1 MLGGKRRRLGGGK
14 RGRTSMRKFTRSAV
28 SLLLALVLC
37 ACGAGS
43 QWQEQYDLGTRYLD
57 EGNYEEAVIA
67 FTAAIEIDP
76 KRPEAYVGAATAYTA
91 LGERQL
97 AIEMLDKAE
106 ALLGENDTITAAR
119 DELGLS
125 LPLNAYGAIEFTY
138 RPDYIAYEDL
148 SAEEQSWLSAAVS
161 ALEAQDKDALL
172 ALCEQVASMNLDCY
186 TTYGQYKVNV
196 EAGHPSIS
204 LELRPENGMGYWY
217 WTQLIDSGYDHNIVI
232 CPCSDWQWNGNAE
245 SYRERYDPDD
255 DNYLYEDVESYPVVN
270 NLRDGH
276 GTETLFW
283 HYEDW
288 TSSENRTAEYSQGI
302 QTSSRRQAYDGSW
315 EDLSVDSDFVYGA
328 WCVGYGSPQENPE
341 RYYY

>member
-1 MLGGKRRRLGGGK
+1 
-14 RGRTSMRKFTRSAV
+14 MRKFTRSAV
-28 SLLLALVLC
+28 SLLLVLVLC

-43 QWQEQYDLGTRYLD
+43 QWQEQYDLGTRYLND
-57 EGNYEEAVIA
+57 GNYEEAVIA

-148 SAEEQSWLSAAVS
+148 SAGEQSWLSAAVS
-161 ALEAQDKDALL
+161 ALEAQDKDAIL
-172 ALCEQVASMNLDCY
+172 ALCGQVAAMNLDCY
-186 TTYGQYKVNV
+186 TTYGQYKVHV
-196 EAGHPSIS
+196 DAGPLGDNPSIH
-204 LELRPENGMGYWY
+204 LELRPENGMGYWC
-217 WTQLIDSGYDHNIVI
+217 WTQLTDSGYDHNIVS
-232 CPCSDWQWNGNAE
+232 CPCSDWQWNGTAE
-245 SYRERYDPDD
+245 YHRENYHPEDD
-255 DNYLYEDVESYPVVN
+255 TYLYEDVESYPVVN

-276 GTETLFW
+276 GTETIFW
-283 HYEDW
+283 HYETR

-302 QTSSRRQAYDGSW
+302 QTASQYQKDDGSW
-315 EDLSVDSDFVYGA
+315 GDLGANSDSVYGVWGA
-328 WCVGYGSPQENPE
+328 GGYGSLQENLE
-341 RYYY
+341 GFYY

>member
-1 MLGGKRRRLGGGK
+1 
-14 RGRTSMRKFTRSAV
+14 MRKFTRSAV

-125 LPLNAYGAIEFTY
+125 TPLNAYGAIEFTY

-148 SAEEQSWLSAAVS
+148 SAEEQSWLGAAAS

-172 ALCEQVASMNLDCY
+172 ALCGQVAAMNLDCY
-186 TTYGQYKVNV
+186 TTYGQYKVYV
-196 EAGHPSIS
+196 DTAFGIT
-204 LELRPENGMGYWY
+204 LELRPENGMGYWC
-217 WTQLIDSGYDHNIVI
+217 WTQLTDSGYDHNIVS
-232 CPCSDWQWNGNAE
+232 CPCSDWQWNGTAE
-245 SYRERYDPDD
+245 YHRENYHPEDD
-255 DNYLYEDVESYPVVN
+255 TYLYEDVESYPVVN

-276 GTETLFW
+276 GTETIIW
-283 HYEDW
+283 HDHDEDW

>member
-1 MLGGKRRRLGGGK
+1 
-14 RGRTSMRKFTRSAV
+14 MRKFTRSAV
-28 SLLLALVLC
+28 SLLLVLVLC

-43 QWQEQYDLGTRYLD
+43 QWQEQYDLGTRYLND
-57 EGNYEEAVIA
+57 GNYEEAVIA

-138 RPDYIAYEDL
+138 RPEYIAYEDL

-161 ALEAQDKDALL
+161 ALEAKDKESLL
-172 ALCEQVASMNLDCY
+172 ALCGQAASMKLY
-186 TTYGQYKVNV
+186 TTYGQYKVYV
-196 EAGHPSIS
+196 DTAFGIT
-204 LELRPENGMGYWY
+204 LELRPENGMGYWCR
-217 WTQLIDSGYDHNIVI
+217 TQLIDNGYDHHIVT

-245 SYRERYDPDD
+245 YYRERYDPDD
-255 DNYLYEDVESYPVVN
+255 DNYLHNEQASYPMVN

-276 GTETLFW
+276 ESEVISGESIYPGGTI
-283 HYEDW
+283 H
-288 TSSENRTAEYSQGI
+288 TSSQNRTAEYSQGI
-302 QTSSRRQAYDGSW
+302 KTSSRMQDYDGSW
-315 EDLSVDSDFVYGA
+315 KDLSVDSSFVYGA

>member
-1 MLGGKRRRLGGGK
+1 
-14 RGRTSMRKFTRSAV
+14 MRKFTRSAV

-148 SAEEQSWLSAAVS
+148 SAEEQSFLSAAVS

-172 ALCEQVASMNLDCY
+172 ALCGQVASMNLDCY
-186 TTYGQYKVNV
+186 TTYGQYKVYV
-196 EAGHPSIS
+196 DTAFGIT
-204 LELRPENGMGYWY
+204 LELRPENGMGYWC
-217 WTQLIDSGYDHNIVI
+217 WTQLIDNGYDHHIVS
-232 CPCSDWQWNGNAE
+232 CPCSDWQWNGTAE
-245 SYRERYDPDD
+245 YYREDYDPDD
-255 DNYLYEDVESYPVVN
+255 DDYLYNEQASYPMVN

-276 GTETLFW
+276 ESEVISGESIYADGAI
-283 HYEDW
+283 H
-288 TSSENRTAEYSQGI
+288 TSSQNRTAEYSQGI
-302 QTSSRRQAYDGSW
+302 KIASQYQDYDGIW
-315 EDLSVDSDFVYGA
+315 KDLGSGGNFVYGV

-341 RYYY
+341 RFYY

>member
-1 MLGGKRRRLGGGK
+1 
-14 RGRTSMRKFTRSAV
+14 MRKFTRSAV
-28 SLLLALVLC
+28 SLLLVLVLC

-43 QWQEQYDLGTRYLD
+43 QWQEQYDLGTRYLND
-57 EGNYEEAVIA
+57 GNYEEAVIA

-138 RPDYIAYEDL
+138 RPDYVAYEDL

-172 ALCEQVASMNLDCY
+172 ALCEQVASMHLDCY
-186 TTYGQYKVNV
+186 TTYGQYKVHV
-196 EAGHPSIS
+196 DAGPLGDNPSIH
-204 LELRPENGMGYWY
+204 LELRPENGMGYWC
-217 WTQLIDSGYDHNIVI
+217 WTQLIDNGYDHHIVT
-232 CPCSDWQWNGNAE
+232 CPCSDWQWHGTAE
-245 SYRERYDPDD
+245 YYRERYDPDD
-255 DNYLYEDVESYPVVN
+255 DDYLYNEQASYPMVN

-276 GTETLFW
+276 ESEVISGESIYPGGTI
-283 HYEDW
+283 H
-288 TSSENRTAEYSQGI
+288 TSSQNRTAEYSQGI
-302 QTSSRRQAYDGSW
+302 KTASQYQDYNGIWKDLGSGG
-315 EDLSVDSDFVYGA
+315 DFVYGA